1 MQKKTKSIIRKR
13 FGQNFLHDRNIIQKI
28 IRSIN
33 PKINDHFLE
42 IGPGQGALT
51 YPLLEHLK
59 KIDVIEID
67 KDLSS
72 QLDKS
77 IHSKDINIY
86 CMDALSFD
94 FKSVVKGNKKI
105 RLIGNL
111 PYNISTPLIFH
122 MLNSNSLFEDLHI
135 MVQKEV
141 ADRMTSDDNKKTYG
155 RLSIAIQARCNV
167 KKLFN
172 ISPNAFFPKPKVI
185 SSLIKITPK
194 NNLDEG
200 TLDSLDDI
208 LKTVFSKRRKKI
220 SNGLKDYF
228 SKEEI
233 KGMGIDCESRPEN
246 LTVKDYIKLSKK
258 RCF

>member
-1 MQKKTKSIIRKR
+1 MQKKTKPVIRKR
-13 FGQNFLHDRNIIQKI
+13 FGQNFLHDKNIIQKI

-33 PKINDHFLE
+33 PKIDDHLLE

-51 YPLLEHLK
+51 FPLLEHLK

-72 QLDKS
+72 RLQES
-77 IHSKDINIY
+77 NYSKNINIH

-94 FKSVVKGNKKI
+94 FKSVVKDNKKI

-122 MLNSNSLFEDLHI
+122 ILKSNSLFEDLHI

-141 ADRMTSDDNKKTYG
+141 ADRMISGENKKTYG
-155 RLSIAIQARCNV
+155 RLSIAIQARCNI

-185 SSLIKITPK
+185 SSLVRITPN
-194 NNLDEG
+194 NNLDEKI
-200 TLDSLDDI
+200 LDSLDDI

-233 KGMGIDCESRPEN
+233 KAMGIDCENRPEN
-246 LTVKDYIKLSKK
+246 LTVKDYIKLSNK
-258 RCF
+258 RCV